1 MKRKRKFPQQV
12 ARFFNPLKSIVIE
25 FDEKR
30 KHVNMGQ
37 KGTHQ
42 YEKSKERSYVIA
54 YDGGGTA
61 KRVLDENGKIV
72 YK

>member
-37 KGTHQ
+37 KGTH
-42 YEKSKERSYVIA
+42 
-54 YDGGGTA
+54 
-61 KRVLDENGKIV
+61 
-72 YK
+72 